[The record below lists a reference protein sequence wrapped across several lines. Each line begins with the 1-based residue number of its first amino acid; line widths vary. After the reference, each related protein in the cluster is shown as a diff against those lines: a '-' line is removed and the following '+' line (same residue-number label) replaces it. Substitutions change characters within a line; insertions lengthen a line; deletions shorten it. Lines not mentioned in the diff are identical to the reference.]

1 MTQLQ
6 DGKLLTLPRC
16 YYAGTEGE
24 VIASELHGFCDASAK
39 AYGAVVFLRIVTT
52 CASYVR
58 FVSSKT
64 RVVPLLEQTIPR
76 LELLSAV
83 VLFRLIHSIKEAL
96 SSEMKIGKLLCW
108 TDSKIDWY
116 WIVQS
121 QKEWKPFVQH
131 RVDEI
136 RKPVL
141 EECWNHCPGADNPTD
156 LLSRGIDSR
165 ELENSVLW

>member
-6 DGKLLTLPRC
+6 SVKPLNLPRC

-39 AYGAVVFLRIVTT
+39 KKGYGAVVFQCMVTM

-64 RVVPLLEQTIPR
+64 RVAPLSEQTIPR

-83 VLFRLIHSIKEAL
+83 VLSRLIHSME
-96 SSEMKIGKLLCW
+96 
-108 TDSKIDWY
+108 
-116 WIVQS
+116 
-121 QKEWKPFVQH
+121 
-131 RVDEI
+131 
-136 RKPVL
+136 
-141 EECWNHCPGADNPTD
+141 
-156 LLSRGIDSR
+156 
-165 ELENSVLW
+165 